1 MLAKSNK
8 PYVFTETQ
16 AKELERTSCSLRKL
30 NHDSMR
36 ELQRLSL
43 PGLNN
48 TQYRAAGNS
57 FEILAPQVMF
67 LLQLRDDI
75 LCSAREDRI
84 DRIILHINVI
94 CNDCRL
100 NESQLATL
108 EAPLFDH
115 SRDAMKHDP
124 AHTAEIEMLLLLG
137 QETGERLLA
146 RRMLPTSRRVVMTG
160 LKRLMNALLKQR
172 RHLQKALDPP
182 EGLIEVRM
190 GGDACCV
197 CQKLRETH
205 KPGQGAIADIA

>member
-8 PYVFTETQ
+8 PYVFTESQ
-16 AKELERTSCSLRKL
+16 AKELERTSRSLRNL
-30 NHDSMR
+30 NSASMR
-36 ELQRLSL
+36 ELQRLRL

-48 TQYRAAGNS
+48 TQCRTAGN
-57 FEILAPQVMF
+57 FFQILAQEVMF
-67 LLQLRDDI
+67 LLRLRDDI

>member
-16 AKELERTSCSLRKL
+16 AKELERTSRSLRKL
-30 NHDSMR
+30 NYYSTR
-36 ELQRLSL
+36 ELQRLRL

-48 TQYRAAGNS
+48 TQYRSAGKS
-57 FEILAPQVMF
+57 FEILAIQIMF
-67 LLQLRDDI
+67 LLQLRDRI
-75 LCSAREDRI
+75 LCSARDDRI
-84 DRIILHINVI
+84 DRIIIHIEFI

-100 NESQLATL
+100 NESQLAIP
-108 EAPLFDH
+108 EAPPLDH

-124 AHTAEIEMLLLLG
+124 AHTAEVEMLLLLA

-146 RRMLPTSRRVVMTG
+146 RSLLPTTRRVLMTG

-172 RHLQKALDPP
+172 RHLQEALDPP
-182 EGLIEVRM
+182 EGLIEVRR

-197 CQKLRETH
+197 CQELPETH
-205 KPGQGAIADIA
+205 KPDQGVIADIT